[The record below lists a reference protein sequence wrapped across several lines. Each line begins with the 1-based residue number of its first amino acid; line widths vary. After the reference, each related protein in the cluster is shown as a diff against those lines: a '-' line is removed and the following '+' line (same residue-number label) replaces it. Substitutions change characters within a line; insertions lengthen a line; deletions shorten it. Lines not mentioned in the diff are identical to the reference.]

1 MKGNVA
7 VSMMMKILLAVLA
20 LVAGASILLLLQ
32 QAEVPSLL

>member
-7 VSMMMKILLAVLA
+7 VSMVLKILLAVLA
-20 LVAGASILLLLQ
+20 LVAGAMILMMLQ